1 MNGNMMNNG
10 CGNNGRMQS
19 GGFFCGNNRNMQG
32 NNGCGNNRDARTNNG
47 NAGNRGSQMNNG
59 ACSGGRGN
67 SSSGKSSSNNGCGC
81 GNNGGSQNNGSGNS
95 NGCGC
100 GNNWG
105 SQNNNGCG
113 CGSNGGS
120 QNNGSGC
127 GNHQGSQNNNGCGNT
142 SSCDSSMLQLSQQLM
157 NMSEQQLLLWLSQV
171 SFAMYDATLYLDTH
185 PTDNCALEYF
195 QTMRNK
201 RKAAMDIYARKFG
214 PLLLDNSGD
223 GCNWDWGAMPLPW
236 E

>member
-1 MNGNMMNNG
+1 MNGNMMNNNCG

-19 GGFFCGNNRNMQG
+19 GGMFGCGNNRNMQA
-32 NNGCGNNRDARTNNG
+32 NNGCGNNRGGR
-47 NAGNRGSQMNNG
+47 MNNG
-59 ACSGGRGN
+59 ACSGNNGNVSSNKTCGCGTNGNFSSNNGRGN
-67 SSSGKSSSNNGCGC
+67 NGNSSSNNGCGC
-81 GNNGGSQNNGSGNS
+81 GNNGNSSSNNGRGYGNSGNS
-95 NGCGC
+95 
-100 GNNWG
+100 
-105 SQNNNGCG
+105 SSNNGGG
-113 CGSNGGS
+113 CGSS
-120 QNNGSGC
+120 
-127 GNHQGSQNNNGCGNT
+127 
-142 SSCDSSMLQLSQQLM
+142 SSCDSAMLQLSQQLM

-185 PTDNCALEYF
+185 PTDSCALEYF

>member
-1 MNGNMMNNG
+1 MSGNMMNNG

-47 NAGNRGSQMNNG
+47 SAGNRDSQMNNG
-59 ACSGGRGN
+59 ACSGGRGV
-67 SSSGKSSSNNGCGC
+67 SRNNNGCGCGNNGGAQNNGSQNNKGCGC
-81 GNNGGSQNNGSGNS
+81 GNNGGSQNNGSGNNS
-95 NGCGC
+95 GFGC
-100 GNNWG
+100 GNNMA
-105 SQNNNGCG
+105 
-113 CGSNGGS
+113 S
-120 QNNGSGC
+120 QNNGSG
-127 GNHQGSQNNNGCGNT
+127 NA

-171 SFAMYDATLYLDTH
+171 SFAMFDATLYLNTH